1 MHFSTLF
8 LNWNISWSSDAH
20 WLRVCLWVH
29 MGVFCEVNA
38 RFCFWMPLGHWYR
51 VMNFSKKN
59 WANPKFSGKKCKNHK
74 SVCITKKDN
83 NPTKRMIC
91 GQKNIC
97 FPTYFAVLSG
107 WTFIFKLIPI
117 AKGSTLLA
125 FSALLRATTAEWRQ
139 IVTKRQQTLAK
150 ATSMCFKWSTIV
162 NCSSLFPLLEKISHT
177 LLDFWF

>member
-91 GQKNIC
+91 GHKNIC

-107 WTFIFKLIPI
+107 WTFILAHAKQHFSSQLLVVDKCSELSVVAEHSEKNTI
-117 AKGSTLLA
+117 AICKFT
-125 FSALLRATTAEWRQ
+125 FS
-139 IVTKRQQTLAK
+139 KP
-150 ATSMCFKWSTIV
+150 M
-162 NCSSLFPLLEKISHT
+162 
-177 LLDFWF
+177 